1 MSMSRTNAMSRNPE
15 PENLEPSA
23 GKEDSDNV
31 LQLAQELIQALDVQ
45 SNEHMEHVRAQAK
58 LVENTE
64 SS

>member
-1 MSMSRTNAMSRNPE
+1 MSPNPE

-31 LQLAQELIQALDVQ
+31 LLLAQELIQALDVE
-45 SNEHMEHVRAQAK
+45 SNERMQHVSAQAK

>member
-1 MSMSRTNAMSRNPE
+1 MSRTNAMSRNPE

>member
-1 MSMSRTNAMSRNPE
+1 MSRNPE

>member
-1 MSMSRTNAMSRNPE
+1 MSRTNAMSRNPE

-45 SNEHMEHVRAQAK
+45 SNEHMQHVSAQAK

>member
-1 MSMSRTNAMSRNPE
+1 MSRTNAMSPNPE

-31 LQLAQELIQALDVQ
+31 LLLAQELIQALDVE
-45 SNEHMEHVRAQAK
+45 SNERMQHVSAQAK